1 MMTKIFITGS
11 KEIDK
16 LSLAKKIISKDDDL
30 SISQTFTNEEEYKDS
45 VGDDYMYYL
54 DPKDIDLA
62 YKNNAFLYISAHDLL
77 YHGIT
82 LDSFY
87 NEDIF
92 CMNLSEFNDIPDYIF
107 NYNDVLVIWLDT
119 KSKKRNIKDE
129 DVMAS
134 KYMIEKLDKIN
145 VMYFLDED
153 YDDIVDVIMQY
164 LMGDPDTRQKLLDEN
179 Y

>member
-11 KEIDK
+11 KDIDK
-16 LSLAKKIISKDDDL
+16 LSLAKKIVERDDDL
-30 SISQTFTNEEEYKDS
+30 SISQTFTNNEESKDS

-62 YKNNAFLYISAHDLL
+62 YKNNAFLYIAAEDLL

-92 CMNLSEFNDIPDYIF
+92 CMNLSEFNNIPDYIF

-119 KSKKRNIKDE
+119 KLSKRNSKDE

-134 KYMIEKLDKIN
+134 KYIIEKLDKIN
-145 VMYFLDED
+145 IMYFLDED
-153 YDDIVDVIMQY
+153 YNDVIEIIMEY
-164 LMGDPDTRQKLLDEN
+164 LMGDVETRQKLLDEN